1 MKTVIRQDGSTVE
14 LSEKDAARWLQ
25 LGLATEPQKAAPAKE
40 KDVKPTPANNT
51 SEGE

>member
-14 LSEKDAARWLQ
+14 LSDRDAEKWVK

-40 KDVKPTPANNT
+40 KHKPSTIDT